1 MRPMRQDNRQVDSD
15 PRMDLNQPPID
26 PDDEAPASLVR
37 EFVWFIGENKKWW
50 LIPLVVM
57 FLLLGLL
64 IFLGTNPLT
73 APLIYPFL

>member
-1 MRPMRQDNRQVDSD
+1 MRQDNRQVDSD

>member
-1 MRPMRQDNRQVDSD
+1 MRQDNRQVDSD

-64 IFLGTNPLT
+64 IFLGSNPAT
-73 APLIYPFL
+73 APFLYSFF